1 MAGRALLPRGEG
13 DIAFAGDTSA
23 PGCRQH
29 VGNADAATPHILKD
43 SAMNENQPPVP
54 LRGPSR
60 SAERAPAPDLARG
73 MMLLLIALANTPLY
87 LWASAHS
94 LSSNHPAGEGT
105 LDNAVSAV
113 LIVIA
118 DLRVYPMFAFLFGYG
133 IVQLYL
139 RQQAAGV
146 SEADARA
153 LLRRRNLLLI
163 AFGAAHALLL
173 WYGDIIGAYGLVG
186 LILVALFLRRS
197 DRTLLTWAGIGT
209 GLLTLGALLSVAGA
223 VFLSG
228 AEGGGASSASS
239 PGADADFLMAPI
251 AEENPLWAAVLRIAT
266 WPTVVIGQGLLT
278 LAVPT
283 AIVLA
288 FWAARRRI
296 LEEPWHHLP
305 LLRRTAVVGI
315 AVGWLGPVPNALIH
329 LGLITVPEAAVWVF
343 SIVQLATG
351 LVGGIG
357 YVALFGLIGA
367 RLRGRPL
374 GRFGTAVSAVG
385 KRSMSCYIGQSVLCA
400 PILSA
405 WGLGL
410 GAHLG
415 SASMALFAVGV
426 WLATLAFAV
435 LLERAGKRGPAE
447 VALRRLAYR
456 RTTADPAG
464 AGPTTR

>member
-1 MAGRALLPRGEG
+1 
-13 DIAFAGDTSA
+13 
-23 PGCRQH
+23 
-29 VGNADAATPHILKD
+29 
-43 SAMNENQPPVP
+43 MNENQPPVP

-60 SAERAPAPDLARG
+60 SVERAPAPDLARG
-73 MMLLLIALANTPLY
+73 MMLLLIALANTPIY
-87 LWASAHS
+87 LWATTHS
-94 LSSNHPAGEGT
+94 SSSNHPMDEGT
-105 LDNAVSAV
+105 LDSAVSAV
-113 LIVIA
+113 LIVVA

-163 AFGAAHALLL
+163 AFGAVHALLL

-186 LILVALFLRRS
+186 LVLVALFLRRS

-209 GLLTLGALLSVAGA
+209 GLLVLLAVLSV
-223 VFLSG
+223 V
-228 AEGGGASSASS
+228 GASFAAGPEDGQAATSPATDSA
-239 PGADADFLMAPI
+239 FMMAPI
-251 AEENPLWAAVLRIAT
+251 AEENPLWAAVLRIAY
-266 WPTVVIGQGLLT
+266 WPLIVIGQGVVGV
-278 LAVPT
+278 AVPV

-296 LEEPWHHLP
+296 LEEPWNHLP

-315 AVGWLGPVPNALIH
+315 AVGWLGPLPSALHH
-329 LGLITVPEAAVWVF
+329 LGLLAVPEAAAWVF
-343 SIVQLATG
+343 WPVQLATG

-374 GRFGTAVSAVG
+374 GRVGTAVSAVG

-415 SASMALFAVGV
+415 SAAMALFAVGV

-456 RTTADPAG
+456 RTTADPAD
-464 AGPTTR
+464 AGSTTR

>member
-1 MAGRALLPRGEG
+1 M
-13 DIAFAGDTSA
+13 
-23 PGCRQH
+23 H
-29 VGNADAATPHILKD
+29 
-43 SAMNENQPPVP
+43 ENQPPTP
-54 LRGPSR
+54 IRGPSR

-87 LWASAHS
+87 LWATTHS
-94 LSSNHPAGEGT
+94 LSSNHPVGEGT

-163 AFGAAHALLL
+163 AFGAVHALLL

-209 GLLTLGALLSVAGA
+209 GLLVVLAVLSTVGAFFAAGA
-223 VFLSG
+223 
-228 AEGGGASSASS
+228 A
-239 PGADADFLMAPI
+239 GADGGQASAAASPAADSEFMMAPI
-251 AEENPLWAAVLRIAT
+251 MEENPLWAAVLRIAF
-266 WPTVVIGQGLLT
+266 WPAVVIGQGLLGV
-278 LAVPT
+278 AVPT

-296 LEEPWHHLP
+296 LEEPWNHLP
-305 LLRRTAVVGI
+305 LLRRTAVIGI
-315 AVGWLGPVPNALIH
+315 AVGWLGPLPSALDH
-329 LGLITVPEAAVWVF
+329 LGVLAVPDTVSWVF
-343 SIVQLATG
+343 WPVQLATG

-374 GRFGTAVSAVG
+374 GRVGTAVSAVG

-410 GAHLG
+410 GAHMG
-415 SASMALFAVGV
+415 SAAMALFAVGV
-426 WLATLAFAV
+426 WLATLVFAV

-456 RTTADPAG
+456 RTTADRAG
-464 AGPTTR
+464 AEATTR